1 MRGFHASGSTVGTP
15 PRTTTAGGASPGTWP
30 LVPGEPAELCFDL
43 QPTSVVFRAGHRIRV
58 TVTCADKD
66 TFATPVLDPAP
77 EVSVLRGGT
86 RASRIVL
93 PVVPWPGS

>member
-1 MRGFHASGSTVGTP
+1 M
-15 PRTTTAGGASPGTWP
+15 P
-30 LVPGEPAELCFDL
+30 LVPGEPALLCFDL
-43 QPTSVVFRAGHRIRV
+43 QPTSVVFREGHRIRV

-77 EVSVLRGGT
+77 EVSVLRGGA

-93 PVVPWPGS
+93 PVDPLGQ